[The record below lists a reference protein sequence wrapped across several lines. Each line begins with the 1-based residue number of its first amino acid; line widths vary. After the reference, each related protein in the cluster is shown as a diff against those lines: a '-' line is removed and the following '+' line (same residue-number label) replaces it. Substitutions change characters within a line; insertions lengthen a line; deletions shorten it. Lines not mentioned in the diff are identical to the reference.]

1 MVPCV
6 KEETEE
12 EEEPSVSPVTEE
24 LDDSCFTET
33 LAKIYIK
40 QHRYDKAL
48 EIIKKLSL
56 NYPKKNAYFADQ
68 IRFLEKLIINALNQN
83 NKMYLLLVILMLI
96 ASVLMCFIVLI
107 QNSKGG
113 GLASGFSSS
122 NQIMGVRKT
131 TDFLEKA
138 TWTLAAVM
146 VVFSI
151 VSAYTIPSSTGKGG
165 DVILEQAQ
173 QEEKTNPYNMPVGTE
188 APQSEAPA
196 ATTPAE
202 APAPAA
208 E

>member
-1 MVPCV
+1 
-6 KEETEE
+6 
-12 EEEPSVSPVTEE
+12 
-24 LDDSCFTET
+24 
-33 LAKIYIK
+33 
-40 QHRYDKAL
+40 
-48 EIIKKLSL
+48 
-56 NYPKKNAYFADQ
+56 
-68 IRFLEKLIINALNQN
+68 
-83 NKMYLLLVILMLI
+83 MYLLLVILMVI
-96 ASVLMCFIVLI
+96 ASILMCFIVLI

-138 TWTLAAVM
+138 TWSLAVFLVVM
-146 VVFSI
+146 SVA
-151 VSAYTIPSSTGKGG
+151 SAYVIPSVSHKGG

-202 APAPAA
+202 TPAPAA
-208 E
+208 EAPAAE

>member
-1 MVPCV
+1 
-6 KEETEE
+6 
-12 EEEPSVSPVTEE
+12 
-24 LDDSCFTET
+24 
-33 LAKIYIK
+33 
-40 QHRYDKAL
+40 
-48 EIIKKLSL
+48 
-56 NYPKKNAYFADQ
+56 
-68 IRFLEKLIINALNQN
+68 
-83 NKMYLLLVILMLI
+83 MYLLLVILMLI

-113 GLASGFSSS
+113 GSGIRLFIIRTKLWVCARLTEFFGKS
-122 NQIMGVRKT
+122 NLDSGSC
-131 TDFLEKA
+131 
-138 TWTLAAVM
+138 M

-208 E
+208 EAPAAE

>member
-1 MVPCV
+1 
-6 KEETEE
+6 
-12 EEEPSVSPVTEE
+12 
-24 LDDSCFTET
+24 
-33 LAKIYIK
+33 
-40 QHRYDKAL
+40 
-48 EIIKKLSL
+48 
-56 NYPKKNAYFADQ
+56 
-68 IRFLEKLIINALNQN
+68 
-83 NKMYLLLVILMLI
+83 
-96 ASVLMCFIVLI
+96 
-107 QNSKGG
+107 
-113 GLASGFSSS
+113 
-122 NQIMGVRKT
+122 MGVRKT

-196 ATTPAE
+196 VATPAE

-208 E
+208 EAPAAE